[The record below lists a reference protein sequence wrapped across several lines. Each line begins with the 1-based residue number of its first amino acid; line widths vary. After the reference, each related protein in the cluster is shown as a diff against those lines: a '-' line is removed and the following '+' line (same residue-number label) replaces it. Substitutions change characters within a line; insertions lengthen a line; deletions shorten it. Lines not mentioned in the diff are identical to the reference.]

1 MIFFTKSQLK
11 KIELPFPM
19 NDFSPIQTTT
29 IKPTKVRT
37 RKATTITTQ
46 KTPLA
51 KDQHHNK
58 ARSERREH
66 TSRKSSKNSKIWHI
80 FVMVT
85 VALVILIPI
94 ILIVRKWRKDKKSRY
109 TLLAQPEDQLL
120 SDSDSESPDW
130 LSHVHRSGKVPNH
143 MW

>member
-1 MIFFTKSQLK
+1 
-11 KIELPFPM
+11 M

-37 RKATTITTQ
+37 RKATTNTTQ

-58 ARSERREH
+58 ARFEKRAEKRARSPN
-66 TSRKSSKNSKIWHI
+66 RKSSKNSKIWHI
-80 FVMVT
+80 FVMIT

-94 ILIVRKWRKDKKSRY
+94 ILIVRKWRKDKKARY
-109 TLLAQPEDQLL
+109 TLLAQPEEQLL
-120 SDSDSESPDW
+120 SDSDSESPNW